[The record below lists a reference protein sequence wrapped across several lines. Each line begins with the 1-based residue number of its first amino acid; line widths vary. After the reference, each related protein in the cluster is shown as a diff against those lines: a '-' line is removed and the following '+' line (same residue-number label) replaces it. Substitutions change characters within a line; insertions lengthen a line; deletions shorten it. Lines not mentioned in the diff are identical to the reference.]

1 LRVLVTRPEDQAAE
15 TVRLLRERGDEPLLD
30 PLLRIERLPPPAEV
44 PAGTAALA
52 VTSANAVAALAA
64 LPTDLPV
71 FAVGRATARALHE
84 AGRAPLAVAGGDGVD
99 LARILA
105 GALPAG
111 AIVLHVAGQDVRP
124 GLAEELAAAGLVY
137 RRVTVYAAV
146 AAERLAP
153 TTEAA
158 LRAGA
163 LDAVLLF
170 SPRTAALFAG
180 LVRDA
185 GLARGLA
192 GTVAACLSEAV
203 AAEVAGLPFVAV
215 RVADARD
222 QKALLRR
229 LDG

>member
-1 LRVLVTRPEDQAAE
+1 MLVTRPEDQAAD

-30 PLLRIERLPPPAEV
+30 PLLRIERMPPPTGV

-52 VTSANAVAALAA
+52 VTSANAVPALAA
-64 LPTDLPV
+64 IGAGLPV

-84 AGRAPLAVAGGDGVD
+84 AGRPPAAVAGGDGVD
-99 LARILA
+99 LARTLA
-105 GALPAG
+105 AALPAG
-111 AIVLHVAGQDVRP
+111 AIVLHVAGHDVRP
-124 GLAEELAAAGLVY
+124 GLAEELAATGLLY

-153 TTEAA
+153 ATEAA
-158 LRAGA
+158 LGAGT

-170 SPRTAALFAG
+170 SPRTAALFAT
-180 LVRDA
+180 LVRGA
-185 GLARGLA
+185 GLAPRLG

-203 AAEVAGLPFVAV
+203 ATELAGLPFRAV
-215 RVADARD
+215 RVAEARD